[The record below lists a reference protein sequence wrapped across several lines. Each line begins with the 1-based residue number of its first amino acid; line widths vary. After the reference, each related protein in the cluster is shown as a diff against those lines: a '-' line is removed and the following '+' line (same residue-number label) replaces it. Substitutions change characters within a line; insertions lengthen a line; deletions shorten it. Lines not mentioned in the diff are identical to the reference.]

1 MRLSWNE
8 IRVRAAAFAR
18 DWADA
23 AYEKG
28 ETQPFYEA
36 FFRVFGVERRSVA
49 RYEEH
54 VRRLDDR
61 SGYMD
66 LFWPGVLLVEQKS
79 AGRDLE
85 AAAEQADEYFDAL
98 PERDR
103 PRYRLLSDFRAFD
116 LYDRDERQRISFPLE
131 ELPRHI
137 ENFGFILGVERRR
150 FRDQD
155 PVNIEAAELLGR
167 LHDRLRDS
175 GYTGGPLEQYLVRV
189 LFCLFAD
196 DTGVFEPRDLLLEF
210 LENRTS
216 EDGADLGNYLAQLFQ
231 VLDTPEDRRYAT
243 LDEDLARFPYVNGD
257 LFRGALPIPSFDSA
271 MRNALL
277 DACRFDWSRISPA
290 IFGALFQ
297 SVMDPEERREHGA
310 HYTTEQNILKVIE
323 PLFLDDLRAEFAR
336 LAARKDRRR
345 RSALLA
351 FWKRLSEMQ
360 FLDPACGCG
369 NFLVIAYR
377 ELRTLEMELLRALR
391 RDETYGGGQAL
402 DVGALSQVDVDQFH
416 GIELGEFPA
425 RIASAALWMM
435 DHIMN
440 NRLSLEFGQAFV
452 RIPLKKSP
460 AYSARTRWR
469 RTGRECW
476 IRDGAPSSSGTRRS
490 TARNTSRRRSARR
503 CGGLRI
509 RAEAA
514 GRSTMWPPGSSAPG
528 NTSAKARPGSASSPR
543 TRSRKASKP
552 RNSGRCCSSG
562 TAWRSR
568 SPTAPSPG
576 VRTPGAWRM
585 CMS

>member
-1 MRLSWNE
+1 MPRR
-8 IRVRAAAFAR
+8 I
-18 DWADA
+18 
-23 AYEKG
+23 EK
-28 ETQPFYEA
+28 
-36 FFRVFGVERRSVA
+36 
-49 RYEEH
+49 
-54 VRRLDDR
+54 
-61 SGYMD
+61 
-66 LFWPGVLLVEQKS
+66 
-79 AGRDLE
+79 
-85 AAAEQADEYFDAL
+85 
-98 PERDR
+98 
-103 PRYRLLSDFRAFD
+103 
-116 LYDRDERQRISFPLE
+116 
-131 ELPRHI
+131 
-137 ENFGFILGVERRR
+137 FGFILGVARRR

-175 GYTGGPLEQYLVRV
+175 GYGGAPLEQYLVRV

-210 LENRTS
+210 LENRTG

-297 SVMDPEERREHGA
+297 SVMDPGERREHGA

-391 RDETYGGGQAL
+391 RDETYGGG
-402 DVGALSQVDVDQFH
+402 G
-416 GIELGEFPA
+416 
-425 RIASAALWMM
+425 R
-435 DHIMN
+435 
-440 NRLSLEFGQAFV
+440 
-452 RIPLKKSP
+452 
-460 AYSARTRWR
+460 RWGRHSMWVLFR
-469 RTGRECW
+469 R
-476 IRDGAPSSSGTRRS
+476 
-490 TARNTSRRRSARR
+490 
-503 CGGLRI
+503 
-509 RAEAA
+509 
-514 GRSTMWPPGSSAPG
+514 
-528 NTSAKARPGSASSPR
+528 
-543 TRSRKASKP
+543 
-552 RNSGRCCSSG
+552 
-562 TAWRSR
+562 
-568 SPTAPSPG
+568 
-576 VRTPGAWRM
+576 
-585 CMS
+585 